1 MKLNLISLSTV
12 KTQLGISD
20 GTYDSEITAMIPI
33 VSSDVRRIL
42 GTNYDCYM
50 SAYITISEATI
61 NLSTYNLEPA
71 LPMGQVIY
79 NPNIPDDTYLQ
90 SYDPD
95 TGEYTMSS
103 TATDTDYYIYPT
115 VLVTQWP
122 AISKMIW
129 YRIDKQSTS
138 SVSDETLKAYSVG
151 PISKTY
157 ADSEINKQYNYPEI
171 LIRDLGIPFALVGK

>member
-1 MKLNLISLSTV
+1 MKLDLITLATV
-12 KTQLGISD
+12 KTQLGIAD

-42 GTNYDCYM
+42 GTNYDQEYGC
-50 SAYITISEATI
+50 YITINEATL
-61 NLSTYNLEPA
+61 NLGTYNVEPL

-79 NPNIPDDTYLQ
+79 NPNIPDDTYLE

-95 TGEYTMSS
+95 TGKYTMSS

-138 SVSDETLKAYSVG
+138 SVSDETLKSYSVG

-157 ADSEINKQYNYPEI
+157 ADSEINKQYNYPEV
-171 LIRDLGIPFALVGK
+171 LIKDLGVPFTLVGK